1 MRQCWAMLGHEHAKC
16 PQATS
21 LLTREPETPSR
32 SRGSSFPATLEII
45 ASKTPGL
52 EEEIVLNVIPSFTRR
67 SEAFGAKSNDHSN
80 HVCLRLLKV
89 YTFLLINSKGSF
101 IITAAICYFVSNI
114 LAYQSE
120 NYTLV
125 LIKVLLAKRVSL
137 QTVQLLLAH
146 LHVAP
151 FTFTFNSI
159 LVHVRRF
166 PLIFSAS
173 L

>member
-1 MRQCWAMLGHEHAKC
+1 MPSGYF
-16 PQATS
+16 TS
-21 LLTREPETPSR
+21 YTRTR
-32 SRGSSFPATLEII
+32 DSFPF
-45 ASKTPGL
+45 PG
-52 EEEIVLNVIPSFTRR
+52 IVIPSHLRDYCFENSWVRGRNSLERDSQLHTSIRGI
-67 SEAFGAKSNDHSN
+67 FGAKSNDHSN

-159 LVHVRRF
+159 LVHLRRF
-166 PLIFSAS
+166 PLIFAAS